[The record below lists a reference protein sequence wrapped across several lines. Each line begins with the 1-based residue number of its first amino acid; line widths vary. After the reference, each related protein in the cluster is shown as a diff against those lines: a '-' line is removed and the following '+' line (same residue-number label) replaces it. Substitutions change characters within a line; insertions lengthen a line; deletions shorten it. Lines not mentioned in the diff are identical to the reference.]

1 MYGKHGGIEVKD
13 GSIASIVTEADK
25 RADKECIKVLKKG
38 GIPII
43 TEESLGEGEWS
54 EGFVYFVD
62 PLDGTI
68 NYAMHNPFFCVSIGI
83 AFNGRP
89 VAGAIFNPVTKE
101 LFTAVLGRG
110 ALLNGR
116 RISVSKNKDL
126 SKTPVTFGYGYE
138 KLMKKFAI
146 SKYWEVSE
154 QARHYFCPGA
164 LALQLCY
171 VASGRNDCFF
181 TNGYGGPW
189 DICAGVAIAEEAGA
203 VVGDFSGKEWRIG
216 EKQVLATSS
225 KEIFSKVSGI
235 LRKR

>member
-1 MYGKHGGIEVKD
+1 M
-13 GSIASIVTEADK
+13 TEADK
-25 RADKECIKVLKKG
+25 RADKECIRVLKKG

-43 TEESLGEGEWS
+43 TEESLGEGEWN

-89 VAGAIFNPVTKE
+89 VAGAIYNPATRE
-101 LFTAVLGRG
+101 LFTAISGKG

-116 RISVSKNKDL
+116 GISVSKNKDL

-138 KLMKKFAI
+138 KWMKKFAI
-146 SKYWEVSE
+146 SRYWEISE

-181 TNGYGGPW
+181 TKGYGGPW

-203 VVGDFSGKEWRIG
+203 VVGDFSGKDWRIG
-216 EKQVLATSS
+216 KKKSLRQAQKKYFQGFPGFSGKNEMDFL
-225 KEIFSKVSGI
+225 IFPGPFCSGP
-235 LRKR
+235 